1 MKKNKYPG
9 KFIAIDGP
17 NGSGKSSLIKKLVKE
32 LKKEGKDVA
41 VTKEISSS
49 KIGIFAREMMPET
62 NGLAYACLI
71 ASDRY
76 EHLKNEVI
84 PMLKEGKIVICDR
97 YAPSSLVYQQMDGV
111 SPNFLL
117 NLNSEIIIPDFTAIL
132 TANSETLTD
141 RKIRR
146 AERTGKPL
154 DRFEVNNQAGIE
166 LHFFKDAVER
176 LKKKRWNME
185 VLDNGSPENFEENLV
200 KILETIKEL

>member
-1 MKKNKYPG
+1 MKKNKYSG
-9 KFIAIDGP
+9 KFIVIDGP

-117 NLNSEIIIPDFTAIL
+117 NLNLEIIIPDFTAIL

-146 AERTGKPL
+146 SERTGKPL
-154 DRFEVNNQAGIE
+154 DRFEVDNQAGIE

-176 LKKKRWNME
+176 LKKKRWNIE
-185 VLDNGSPENFEENLV
+185 VLSNETSQNFNENLE
-200 KILETIKEL
+200 KLLETIKEL